1 MHSPFDPGW
10 YIPTSYSARP
20 RLFPLLLVVA
30 VVILVPAIAF
40 ASSPDPLWLEG
51 VSDDADGDE
60 LLSLVDDIVAT
71 EAACLPHTSPPPH
84 FYRAAFTLR
93 PSMTSSHAANRF
105 TRGPPLRLV
114 YLRPRLPLPSQ
125 PQHLPEFAS
134 HSKAVRITGL
144 LVLKSLPLDR
154 PLVRELPDAIV
165 NNSPL
170 HRSERRCG
178 QTQSSS
184 LKGGCHG
191 QEDENRQQNRA

>member
-1 MHSPFDPGW
+1 MSPGR
-10 YIPTSYSARP
+10 SARP

-30 VVILVPAIAF
+30 AVILVPAIAF

-51 VSDDADGDE
+51 VSDGADGDE

-84 FYRAAFTLR
+84 FYKAASTLG

-114 YLRPRLPLPSQ
+114 YMRSRLPLPSQ
-125 PQHLPEFAS
+125 LLHLPQFAS
-134 HSKAVRITGL
+134 RSKAVRISG
-144 LVLKSLPLDR
+144 LVLKSLLLDR

-191 QEDENRQQNRA
+191 QEDESRHQNRA

>member
-1 MHSPFDPGW
+1 MRSPFDPG
-10 YIPTSYSARP
+10 P

-30 VVILVPAIAF
+30 AVILVPAIAF
-40 ASSPDPLWLEG
+40 ASTPDPFWLEG
-51 VSDDADGDE
+51 VYDDADGDD

-71 EAACLPHTSPPPH
+71 EAACLPHTSPPH
-84 FYRAAFTLR
+84 LYKAAFALR

-114 YLRPRLPLPSQ
+114 YMRSRLPLPSQ
-125 PQHLPEFAS
+125 LLHLPQFAS
-134 HSKAVRITGL
+134 RSKAVRISG
-144 LVLKSLPLDR
+144 LVLKSLLLDR

-165 NNSPL
+165 NTSPL

-191 QEDENRQQNRA
+191 QEDESRHQDRA